1 MKITATR
8 TTTNPAWTK
17 MLTIKLV
24 RTSNGYW
31 WHGSAPDGATTKD
44 AVTDANALRPGQ
56 TRRTGYA
63 TVDSACRQASKEG
76 WQVIRD

>member
-1 MKITATR
+1 MDITATR
-8 TTTNPAWTK
+8 MTHNPAWTK
-17 MLTIKLV
+17 TLTLKLV

-31 WHGSAPDGATTKD
+31 WHATGTTED

-63 TVDSACRQASKEG
+63 TVESACRQAIKDG
-76 WQVIRD
+76 WLVVRD